1 MYFYFRKIQ
10 LMETKIL
17 LRLIKD
23 DILHLQGITDDFS
36 METLPVAD
44 EVELALV
51 RAKALLR
58 QLELLHKSMVKTD
71 HATSIQEVADKTPDV
86 ISQDSDPLR
95 EMVANMD
102 TPTLVNAVIPIEDAV
117 IPALSVDLEVPNRI
131 QTNSSEQE
139 ISIENQIIEVEKSD
153 FKQDPGLNI
162 KEVTLD
168 ESSQIAN
175 DLFTQEKNESGYQ
188 SVPIRSLWDGIGI
201 NDRFLFIREL
211 FENDSSKFEQTV
223 NSMNQLTTIQEAV
236 NYLKMNFKWLK
247 SEASQKFLI
256 LVKRRFTN

>member
-71 HATSIQEVADKTPDV
+71 HATSIQEVADKT
-86 ISQDSDPLR
+86 R
-95 EMVANMD
+95 M
-102 TPTLVNAVIPIEDAV
+102 
-117 IPALSVDLEVPNRI
+117 
-131 QTNSSEQE
+131 
-139 ISIENQIIEVEKSD
+139 
-153 FKQDPGLNI
+153 
-162 KEVTLD
+162 
-168 ESSQIAN
+168 
-175 DLFTQEKNESGYQ
+175 
-188 SVPIRSLWDGIGI
+188 
-201 NDRFLFIREL
+201 
-211 FENDSSKFEQTV
+211 
-223 NSMNQLTTIQEAV
+223 
-236 NYLKMNFKWLK
+236 
-247 SEASQKFLI
+247 
-256 LVKRRFTN
+256 